1 MSRGLMNRGPHCRTK
16 RPCATRPRKRTV
28 CSSFRKSSN
37 NMLNELTIAEAVRR
51 VRSRQ
56 ISARELTQACIDR
69 VKKVDGQVKA
79 FMSYNEADALAQA
92 AAIDAGAHDDRPL
105 LGVPIG
111 IKDVLS
117 VKGHPLNC
125 SSRILGKFVSVYD
138 ATVISRLREAGAIIF
153 GRLNMDEFAMGSSTE
168 NSAFF
173 PTRNPWNLERIPGG
187 SSGGAAAA
195 VAADECIAALGTDTG
210 GSIRQPAACCG
221 IVGLKPTYGRVSRY
235 GIIAF
240 ASSMDQVGP
249 MTKDVRDSALLL
261 EAIAGR
267 DPGDSTSADLTV
279 PRYSEMLTGEIKGLR
294 LGIPKEYFVSGMQPE
309 VEQAVR
315 GAIGELEKHGTII
328 EEISLPHT
336 EYAVA
341 VYYIVATAEASSN
354 LARYDGMRYGR
365 RAAAKDLTETYMISR
380 DEGFGAEVK
389 RRIMLGTYA
398 LSAGYYDAYYL
409 KAQRVRTLI
418 KRDFDAAFQRCDV
431 IVTPTAPTTAFKLG
445 EKTQDPL
452 QMYLSDIYTITAN
465 LAGVPGLSMPC
476 GLTGSGLPIGL
487 QLIGR
492 HFDEGTLLRAAH
504 NLEQAFGA
512 VFTPPVM

>member
-1 MSRGLMNRGPHCRTK
+1 MSLAALTLCDAGEKLRAGEL
-16 RPCATRPRKRTV
+16 
-28 CSSFRKSSN
+28 SSV
-37 NMLNELTIAEAVRR
+37 ELAEAVFKRIAATDQR
-51 VRSRQ
+51 
-56 ISARELTQACIDR
+56 IHAYLTLNREAALDQAHR
-69 VKKVDGQVKA
+69 
-79 FMSYNEADALAQA
+79 ADARLRAKDGNSA
-92 AAIDAGAHDDRPL
+92 L
-105 LGVPIG
+105 LGVPIAL
-111 IKDVLS
+111 KDNFLTQGLRTTCAS
-117 VKGHPLNC
+117 K
-125 SSRILGKFVSVYD
+125 ILGEFVPPYD
-138 ATVISRLREAGAIIF
+138 ATTVQKLRAAGAVIV
-153 GRLNMDEFAMGSSTE
+153 GKTNLDEFAMGSSAE

-173 PTRNPWNLERIPGG
+173 STRNPWNLERIPGG
-187 SSGGAAAA
+187 SSGGSAAA

-249 MTKDVRDSALLL
+249 MTKDVRDSAVVL
-261 EAIAGR
+261 ETIAGH
-267 DPGDSTSADLTV
+267 DLANSTSVTRAV
-279 PRYSEMLTGEIKGLR
+279 PRYSDALTRNIKGLR
-294 LGIPKEYFVSGMQPE
+294 VGIPKEYFVSGMQAD

-315 GAIGELEKHGTII
+315 LAIRELETNGAVI

-354 LARYDGMRYGR
+354 LARYDGMRYGH
-365 RAAAKDLTETYMISR
+365 RARAKDLTETYMITR

-418 KRDFDAAFQRCDV
+418 KRDFDRAFKRCEV

-452 QMYLSDIYTITAN
+452 QMYLSDIYTISIN
-465 LAGVPGLSMPC
+465 LAGVPALSLPC
-476 GLTGSGLPIGL
+476 GFDHDGMPIGM
-487 QLIGR
+487 QIIGK
-492 HFDEGTLLRAAH
+492 HFDEATILRLAH
-504 NLEQAFGA
+504 HYEQATEWHKKKPA
-512 VFTPPVM
+512 VQIKS